1 MERFTMRR
9 GIALLTGLVILGLIN
24 WSIYEKENH
33 LKQGEVVFLE
43 LAPVDPRSL
52 MQGDYMAL
60 SFEVGN
66 RIRQA
71 LSSDDSQATQGYAI
85 VRLDERK
92 VAHFVRLGD
101 KNERLAQN
109 ERRLY
114 FRQRD
119 GRVQF
124 ATNAYFFEEGQ
135 AERYEPARY
144 GRFRVNDK
152 GEPLL
157 VGMHDAEMERLDPA
171 LPPVF

>member
-1 MERFTMRR
+1 MHK
-9 GIALLTGLVILGLIN
+9 GIALITGLVILGLVN
-24 WSIYEKENH
+24 WSIVEKEQH
-33 LKQGEVVFLE
+33 LKHGEVIFLE

-60 SFEVGN
+60 RFEVGN
-66 RIRQA
+66 RVREA
-71 LSSDDSQATQGYAI
+71 LSSRDQEDSNATQGYAI
-85 VRLDERK
+85 VRLDEQK
-92 VAHFVRLGD
+92 VAHFVRLGEKD
-101 KNERLAQN
+101 ETLAPN

-144 GRFRVNDK
+144 GRFRVNEQ

-157 VGMHDAEMERLDPA
+157 VGMHDAELERLDPA

>member
-1 MERFTMRR
+1 MREKS
-9 GIALLTGLVILGLIN
+9 IVVVTGLVILLLVN
-24 WSIYEKENH
+24 WSIYTKETH
-33 LKQGEVVFLE
+33 LTQGEVIFLE

-60 SFEVGN
+60 RFEIGN
-66 RIRQA
+66 RIREA
-71 LSSDDSQATQGYAI
+71 LSSGGSEATQGYVI

-101 KNERLAQN
+101 KNERLAQD

-144 GRFRVNDK
+144 GRFRVNEQ

-157 VGMHDAEMERLDPA
+157 VGMHGAELERLDPA
-171 LPPVF
+171 NGG

>member
-1 MERFTMRR
+1 MRK
-9 GIALLTGLVILGLIN
+9 GIALLTGLVILGLVN
-24 WSIYEKENH
+24 WSIYEKEQH

-60 SFEVGN
+60 RFEVGN
-66 RIRQA
+66 RIREA
-71 LSSDDSQATQGYAI
+71 LPSEESNATQGYAI
-85 VRLDERK
+85 VRLDEQK
-92 VAHFVRLGD
+92 VAHFVRFGD
-101 KNERLAQN
+101 KNELLAQN

-144 GRFRVNDK
+144 GRFRVNEQ

-157 VGMHDAEMERLDPA
+157 VGMHDAELERLDSSEN
-171 LPPVF
+171 

>member
-1 MERFTMRR
+1 MRK
-9 GIALLTGLVILGLIN
+9 GIALITGLVILGLVN
-24 WSIYEKENH
+24 WSIYEKEQH
-33 LKQGEVVFLE
+33 LEHGEVIFLE

-60 SFEVGN
+60 RFEVGN

-71 LSSDDSQATQGYAI
+71 LSSDDSEATQGYAI
-85 VRLDERK
+85 IRLNEQK

-101 KNERLAQN
+101 KNEPLAQD

-144 GRFRVNDK
+144 GRFRLNDD

-157 VGMHDAEMERLDPA
+157 VGMHDVKLERLDPA
-171 LPPVF
+171 EGN